1 MSLGSIN
8 KMKIKELRLLSEDE
22 LAQKERSLLEELS
35 QLNTQRYSA
44 RVDKPHKFSLIRKDI
59 ARIKTLL
66 QEKKVKK
73 NG

>member
-1 MSLGSIN
+1 
-8 KMKIKELRLLSEDE
+8 MKTKELRLLSEDE
-22 LAQKERSLLEELS
+22 LAQKERALLEELS